1 MSAVLQSTA
10 VGCSTLYVNGNR
22 ISSPMDPGWAHV
34 PQVRWPFKSYDVTAH
49 ATSGSQDAG
58 GEIVVAVLLG
68 KCMWGYRGWD
78 CLEGDDPAAC
88 QALLAQLTITC
99 SGGSQQVLATNTE
112 GGTSGWLGTQSPV
125 VFDDLFEGEV
135 WDQQRAEDL
144 EGWMLPGPV
153 PHPPSGPGFQPVKAI
168 TPYVSSNLVP
178 QTNPPL
184 AAVANHTVSKG
195 PYRAKDQVVWEF
207 DDNRASICTLQ
218 ISSSLSGRAGLQ
230 GGQWLAVQYGE
241 LVNDDGTVHNQFGTG
256 CPVDKVNCASQTDNV
271 TLGSRVQQD
280 GLLWE
285 THFTYHG
292 FKYAALFGWPT
303 GAPLP
308 PADSLQCV
316 ALSSSMQPRLDMQFG
331 DGSTIGK
338 ETQVGGGS
346 SLPAAT
352 VLQTITKAV
361 ALTQLNAVHFH
372 PEDCPTRE
380 KRGWM
385 GDTQWGAEPLMF
397 AFNAEP
403 IFEVFTQSI
412 RDHQTFG
419 CAQPPSAR
427 TLRGHTPGK
436 AVQHATSEAYVYGS
450 SAPLPGPPHELCC
463 GEQKRFGCTPGRT
476 PVNASGSVPDVVP
489 FPWGPIGGFPGDPSW
504 MAAACTIPFGRYT
517 AYGSLSQL
525 GREYVVCS
533 DYLAF
538 MERNLIGG
546 LAMWGFYGDWIAIDK
561 DSNSTLMSTASLI
574 ISAQQ
579 GASMAKSLGNSE
591 DATRWTALAAKAG
604 LAMRAA
610 FKDPATGRYD
620 SGKGIQASNAMALYT
635 GVETNGTGGAAT
647 ALIKDVVTT
656 RGMHLSTGSSASR
669 YILQALELC
678 GSPEGAGTVLA
689 PSTRLS
695 GSHVAAQLAV
705 QTTQPSWGFFVVNAS
720 LPQTMWERWDVTP
733 PNVGASSLDLP
744 FLGAGVQRWAQ
755 TNAAG
760 LNVGYDVSGWGQARN
775 AMVCTIARAE
785 ASGIRGGSEIP
796 ENFAAECLDS
806 TGTHRGVFSAKLSP
820 SAGAVSQIG
829 QASARLET
837 ARG

>member
-1 MSAVLQSTA
+1 M
-10 VGCSTLYVNGNR
+10 
-22 ISSPMDPGWAHV
+22 
-34 PQVRWPFKSYDVTAH
+34 
-49 ATSGSQDAG
+49 
-58 GEIVVAVLLG
+58 
-68 KCMWGYRGWD
+68 
-78 CLEGDDPAAC
+78 
-88 QALLAQLTITC
+88 
-99 SGGSQQVLATNTE
+99 
-112 GGTSGWLGTQSPV
+112 
-125 VFDDLFEGEV
+125 
-135 WDQQRAEDL
+135 
-144 EGWMLPGPV
+144 
-153 PHPPSGPGFQPVKAI
+153 
-168 TPYVSSNLVP
+168 
-178 QTNPPL
+178 
-184 AAVANHTVSKG
+184 
-195 PYRAKDQVVWEF
+195 
-207 DDNRASICTLQ
+207 
-218 ISSSLSGRAGLQ
+218 
-230 GGQWLAVQYGE
+230 
-241 LVNDDGTVHNQFGTG
+241 
-256 CPVDKVNCASQTDNV
+256 
-271 TLGSRVQQD
+271 
-280 GLLWE
+280 
-285 THFTYHG
+285 
-292 FKYAALFGWPT
+292 
-303 GAPLP
+303 
-308 PADSLQCV
+308 
-316 ALSSSMQPRLDMQFG
+316 
-331 DGSTIGK
+331 
-338 ETQVGGGS
+338 
-346 SLPAAT
+346 
-352 VLQTITKAV
+352 
-361 ALTQLNAVHFH
+361 
-372 PEDCPTRE
+372 
-380 KRGWM
+380 
-385 GDTQWGAEPLMF
+385 
-397 AFNAEP
+397 
-403 IFEVFTQSI
+403 
-412 RDHQTFG
+412 
-419 CAQPPSAR
+419 
-427 TLRGHTPGK
+427 
-436 AVQHATSEAYVYGS
+436 QHAASEAYVYGS

-463 GEQKRFGCTPGRT
+463 GEQKRFGCTPGHT

-525 GREYVVCS
+525 GKEYVVCS

-579 GASMAKSLGNSE
+579 GASMAKSLGNSQ

-678 GSPEGAGTVLA
+678 GSSQGAGTVLA

-733 PNVGASSLDLP
+733 PNVGASSLDHP

-760 LNVGYDVSGWGQARN
+760 LDVGYDVGGRGQARD
-775 AMVCTIARAE
+775 AMACTIARAE
-785 ASGIRGGSEIP
+785 ASGIRGGDEIP
-796 ENFAAECLDS
+796 ETFAAECLGS
-806 TGTHRGVFSAKLSP
+806 SGTVQGVFSARLSP

-829 QASARLET
+829 QASASLQT
-837 ARG
+837 ARGEIRSSWELDLDQRSLSASLIGPHGTPAVLEVPLQGLASVLESSSASSMSRVLHVRASRGDAVVTQCEVELDRVGGVGLAVSPTAVSSRCPGVVMSGTGVVQIESSLRGEAQLALAI